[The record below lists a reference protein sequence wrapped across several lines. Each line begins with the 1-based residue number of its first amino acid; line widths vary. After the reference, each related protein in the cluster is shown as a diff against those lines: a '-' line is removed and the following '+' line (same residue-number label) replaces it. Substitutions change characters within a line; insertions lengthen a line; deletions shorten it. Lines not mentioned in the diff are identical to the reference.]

1 MSISKITIQD
11 GKMSMI
17 FDFKEINYISFHKMY
32 SCCNFT
38 NGKELKI
45 NTDYNRLKEL
55 FPQDQFLCVT
65 NAFIININE
74 IKSIT
79 KMEDRSRI
87 KMKNK
92 ISIYIEGESRKF
104 LTQFK
109 VY

>member
-17 FDFKEINYISFHKMY
+17 FDFKDINYISFHKMY

-45 NTDYNRLKEL
+45 NTEYNRLKEL
-55 FPQDQFLCVT
+55 FPPDQFLCVT

-79 KMEDRSRI
+79 KMDDRSRI
-87 KMKNK
+87 KMKNNK
-92 ISIYIEGESRKF
+92 CIIINTSYANFSAHF
-104 LTQFK
+104 LVF
-109 VY
+109 

>member
-1 MSISKITIQD
+1 MSVNRITIQD

-32 SCCNFT
+32 SSCNFT

-55 FPQDQFLCVT
+55 FPQDQFLLVP

-79 KMEDRSRI
+79 KMDDRSRI

-92 ISIYIEGESRKF
+92 ITIYADSECRKF
-104 LTQFK
+104 LTKIK